1 MVIELKKGVATQIVL
16 NLKELI
22 KYFVDHRVEVIT
34 RRTEYDLNQARAKAH
49 ILEGLLIAQANIEEV
64 IRIIRESENTE
75 SARTTLMNRFK
86 LSEKQAQAILDMPL
100 KRLTALEKL
109 KIEQELQQ
117 LREFIAYCE
126 DLLAHPEKILA
137 VIKDEIDVALTV
149 IYNNEINPSLDYKK
163 IDDTQLIF
171 SVNKNHPLSNKKEI
185 SFRDLQNIPLILLKE
200 DSLQYKIVIDF
211 FKSYGIKPNI
221 RLLSDQIATIKE
233 LLIYGNLG
241 AFLFNQV
248 IKENDDIV
256 GIPLKENIHF
266 DVVIAYKKNKTITK
280 TTKRFINFILD
291 NKKVN

>member
-1 MVIELKKGVATQIVL
+1 MTIDQL
-16 NLKELI
+16 
-22 KYFVDHRVEVIT
+22 KYFVLCAENNSFTKTSKFYFVSQPAVSTAIKNLENELNCELFIRNNNELILTNFGKYFYTLATPVVTLYNNLPKQMNDYIMSQSVIKVGIPPMLGAFIFAPLFEKFNNLYPNLNIKMVE
-34 RRTEYDLNQARAKAH
+34 LASKANQ
-49 ILEGLLIAQANIEEV
+49 E
-64 IRIIRESENTE
+64 
-75 SARTTLMNRFK
+75 
-86 LSEKQAQAILDMPL
+86 
-100 KRLTALEKL
+100 
-109 KIEQELQQ
+109 
-117 LREFIAYCE
+117 
-126 DLLAHPEKILA
+126 A

-256 GIPLKENIHF
+256 GIPIKENIHF